1 MNLNKLKMTYAALM
15 LAVLFLCIAEWGSC
29 FSSPPK
35 DSDGNPSNSEDKEYS
50 MIHIKRQKEFQK
62 IGEQNQVKN
71 YEENYDA
78 SICFDPFPWTG
89 MESFNLNNTSSNNE
103 RVKRSLDY
111 LGKNR
116 KDRVL
121 DKTEE
126 ESLNPSYDTFRDL
139 RKDNGFIDKTKF
151 ILKFH
156 KGFSP
161 VFAILRP
168 RRTGKSMCLKML
180 KEFYCLP
187 SIDFASYD
195 PETRKHSNSTFTA
208 KSTFENTFVLNSTAR
223 KEAYEDED
231 WKKESDLFIIDNMNQ
246 WPVIFVDM
254 LPMKLSCPPPSLSE
268 IQELL
273 STEVIKKTFKEH
285 EDVLYALMI
294 EEACDSLY
302 GDWSKN
308 SYQRL
313 IKDLRL
319 DNIKN
324 VKGKIRK
331 LWKRFG
337 KGMDPDTQEFYRLYK
352 GKPPYKQV
360 SKSLRLLSEILHDF
374 YDKQVIVLV
383 DEHDT
388 PAMRLYSNSSL
399 DNPEG
404 NAEIITSIHC
414 YAKTIADLLE
424 NSCKSNE
431 FRHKFLM

>member
-1 MNLNKLKMTYAALM
+1 
-15 LAVLFLCIAEWGSC
+15 
-29 FSSPPK
+29 
-35 DSDGNPSNSEDKEYS
+35 
-50 MIHIKRQKEFQK
+50 
-62 IGEQNQVKN
+62 
-71 YEENYDA
+71 
-78 SICFDPFPWTG
+78 
-89 MESFNLNNTSSNNE
+89 
-103 RVKRSLDY
+103 
-111 LGKNR
+111 
-116 KDRVL
+116 
-121 DKTEE
+121 
-126 ESLNPSYDTFRDL
+126 
-139 RKDNGFIDKTKF
+139 
-151 ILKFH
+151 
-156 KGFSP
+156 
-161 VFAILRP
+161 
-168 RRTGKSMCLKML
+168 ML

-223 KEAYEDED
+223 KEAFEDEK
-231 WKKESDLFIIDNMNQ
+231 WKKESDLFIIDNMNK

-254 LPMKLSCPPPSLSE
+254 LPIDPGCPSPSLSE

-273 STEVIKKTFKEH
+273 STEVIQKTFEEH

-319 DNIKN
+319 DKIKD
-324 VKGKIRK
+324 VRGKIRK

-337 KGMDPDTQEFYRLYK
+337 KEMDPDIQEFYRLYK
-352 GKPPYKQV
+352 GKPPYKHV
-360 SKSLRLLSEILHDF
+360 TKSLRLLSKILYNF
-374 YDKQVIVLV
+374 YKKRVIVLV

-388 PAMRLYSNSSL
+388 PTMHLYLKISL

-404 NAEIITSIHC
+404 NAEIITSIHH
-414 YAKTIADLLE
+414 YAETIASLLK